1 MRERAC
7 EKEGEDPK
15 QTEVEKLAATLATNR
30 EESMLFHVRQLNQ
43 KQREP
48 LLKKFQLAHFAVTH
62 NLSFNIYR
70 EIAVLERESHGV
82 ELGNGFLTN
91 KSGREI
97 NIYLST
103 SLLRDNV
110 VQSLNEKYHLYFRL

>member
-43 KQREP
+43 KQREQ

-70 EIAVLERESHGV
+70 EIAVLERESLTG
-82 ELGNGFLTN
+82 LNWAMGFSRT
-91 KSGREI
+91 KVDER
-97 NIYLST
+97 ST
-103 SLLRDNV
+103 
-110 VQSLNEKYHLYFRL
+110 FT